1 MKFLY
6 PSRLFHIYQNKYQ
19 RSLLPQM
26 DKNGYSANRV
36 ASKIELSPKWKEYD
50 EKVIK
55 SLSAHNSLALV

>member
-1 MKFLY
+1 
-6 PSRLFHIYQNKYQ
+6 
-19 RSLLPQM
+19 M